1 MPVVIEGEGMN
12 GILASD
18 QIDVENVIGHQRLVD
33 ILGQDGVNLGQT
45 IVLIQMPLFSSYY
58 FYESHVF
65 YSDFSK
71 TKINL
76 FSFFQVLTML
86 VDVLNGY

>member
-1 MPVVIEGEGMN
+1 MPVVSEGEGMN

-18 QIDVENVIGHQRLVD
+18 QIDVENVTGHQRLVD

-58 FYESHVF
+58 CYESDKF
-65 YSDFSK
+65 YSDFSM

-86 VDVLNGY
+86 VDVLNRY

>member
-1 MPVVIEGEGMN
+1 MN

-45 IVLIQMPLFSSYY
+45 IVLIQMPLFSSY
-58 FYESHVF
+58 FCYEFEVF
-65 YSDFSK
+65 YSDLSK

-86 VDVLNGY
+86 VDVLNRY

>member
-1 MPVVIEGEGMN
+1 MN

-45 IVLIQMPLFSSYY
+45 IVRIQMPLFSSYY
-58 FYESHVF
+58 CYESYVF

>member
-1 MPVVIEGEGMN
+1 MPVVSEGEGMN

-18 QIDVENVIGHQRLVD
+18 QIDVENVTGHQRLVD

-58 FYESHVF
+58 CYEFDVF

-86 VDVLNGY
+86 VDVLNRY